1 MLSDGTINLL
11 DMVVSVSNAID
22 LVSPEM
28 GNHHKRVAYIA
39 LAVAREMQLSPEL
52 KHDLILSG
60 LLHDIGALSREERRE
75 LTRFDDDGD
84 ENIHAHGEGAYL
96 LLHKFRHFANVANVI
111 RFHHVPWSGGEG
123 RYFRGEQ
130 VPMAS
135 HILHLADR
143 VDVLVDP
150 ANPILGQVD
159 SIAAAVSRQAGS
171 MFEPELVEAFLE
183 LAWKEYF
190 WLDLTSP
197 SLDQLLRRSAR
208 NLTVELDW
216 DDLQDFAE
224 LMAHIIDF
232 RSRFTATHSSGVAAV
247 SAILANI
254 VGFSVVECEKLK
266 VAGHL
271 HDVGKLAIPTEILEK
286 PSRLSADEYRIIKSH
301 AYHTYRILEPIAGL
315 ADVTAWA
322 SLHHERLDGNGYPAR
337 RPGHQIPL
345 GARIIAVADVFTA
358 LSEDRPYRQP
368 SPRSRVVGILEEL
381 AKTMVLDRRV
391 IGALLDNYD
400 EVDLHRRRTQDVA
413 LQEYAQFVH
422 SLNAC
427 CGEAEGN
434 LPEMRDKA

>member
-39 LAVAREMQLSPEL
+39 LAVAREMRLPAEF

-75 LTRFDDDGD
+75 LTRFDDDSD
-84 ENIHAHGEGAYL
+84 ANIHAHGEAAYL

-111 RFHHVPWSGGEG
+111 RFHHVPWSGGVG
-123 RYFRGEQ
+123 RRFRGEE
-130 VPMAS
+130 VPLAS

-159 SIAAAVSRQAGS
+159 TIAAAVSRQAGS

-190 WLDLTSP
+190 WLDLVSP
-197 SLDQLLRRSAR
+197 SLDQLLRRSAS
-208 NLTVELDW
+208 NLAIELDW
-216 DDLQDFAE
+216 DDVQDFAE

-247 SAILANI
+247 GAILANTI
-254 VGFSVVECEKLK
+254 GFSAIECQKLK

-286 PSRLSADEYRIIKSH
+286 PSRLTADEYRIIKSH

-337 RPGHQIPL
+337 RPGHCIPL
-345 GARIIAVADVFTA
+345 GARIIAVADVYTA
-358 LSEDRPYRQP
+358 LSEDRPYRRS
-368 SPRSRVVGILEEL
+368 SPRSRVVGTLEEL
-381 AKTMVLDRRV
+381 AKTMVLDRSV

-400 EVDLHRRRTQDVA
+400 EVDRHRQRTQEMA
-413 LQEYAQFVH
+413 LQEYDEFVG

-427 CGEAEGN
+427 CGHAEGSVQGAK
-434 LPEMRDKA
+434 ERA